1 MDMQNIVNNLKSTA
15 LSVGEMFTP
24 ILKESKFRETG
35 VLTPEEFVVAGDHL
49 VHHCSTWKWSKAADP
64 SRVRAYLPLDKQ
76 FLIVRNVPC
85 HKRCRQMEYD
95 PSQEKIL
102 SSEEI
107 GAEDG
112 FAGDEDSGWVDTH
125 HFAHEGGEMR
135 SVELGGKGSEQSNY
149 NDDDDGDEP
158 AMDLD
163 EFVESGGLEDIDP
176 NRYVSPQTV
185 TVAEVERPRTYDLH
199 ITYDKYYQ
207 VPRLF
212 LMGYDENRK
221 PLTVQQTYEDFS
233 ADHAHKTI
241 TVEAHPHID
250 CDMPTV
256 HPCRHAE
263 MMKRLLDQLAENG
276 KELGVHEYLLI
287 FLKFVQ
293 TVIPTIEYDY
303 TRSIQL

>member
-1 MDMQNIVNNLKSTA
+1 
-15 LSVGEMFTP
+15 
-24 ILKESKFRETG
+24 
-35 VLTPEEFVVAGDHL
+35 
-49 VHHCSTWKWSKAADP
+49 
-64 SRVRAYLPLDKQ
+64 
-76 FLIVRNVPC
+76 
-85 HKRCRQMEYD
+85 MEYD

-102 SSEEI
+102 SSNEI
-107 GAEDG
+107 GAEEG

-125 HFAHEGGEMR
+125 HFGHEGGEMK
-135 SVELGGKGSEQSNY
+135 SVELGATGADSG
-149 NDDDDGDEP
+149 NDDGDADEDEP

-163 EFVESGGLEDIDP
+163 DFVESGGLEDIDP
-176 NRYVSPQTV
+176 NRYIASHSAP
-185 TVAEVERPRTYDLH
+185 VAEVERPRTYDLH

-233 ADHAHKTI
+233 ADHANKTI
-241 TVEAHPHID
+241 TVESHPHID
-250 CDMPTV
+250 CDMPT
-256 HPCRHAE
+256 

>member
-1 MDMQNIVNNLKSTA
+1 
-15 LSVGEMFTP
+15 
-24 ILKESKFRETG
+24 
-35 VLTPEEFVVAGDHL
+35 
-49 VHHCSTWKWSKAADP
+49 
-64 SRVRAYLPLDKQ
+64 
-76 FLIVRNVPC
+76 
-85 HKRCRQMEYD
+85 MEYD

-102 SSEEI
+102 STEEI

-125 HFAHEGGEMR
+125 HFAHEGNEHMK
-135 SVELGGKGSEQSNY
+135 SVELGSKTSGQTTDDA
-149 NDDDDGDEP
+149 DDDADEP

-176 NRYVSPQTV
+176 NRYVAPQIV
-185 TVAEVERPRTYDLH
+185 SAAEVERPRTYDLH

-221 PLTVQQTYEDFS
+221 PLTVAQTYEDFS
-233 ADHAHKTI
+233 ADHANKTI

-263 MMKRLLDQLAENG
+263 MMKRLLDQLVENG
-276 KELGVHEYLLI
+276 KVLGVHEYLLI

>member
-1 MDMQNIVNNLKSTA
+1 
-15 LSVGEMFTP
+15 
-24 ILKESKFRETG
+24 
-35 VLTPEEFVVAGDHL
+35 
-49 VHHCSTWKWSKAADP
+49 
-64 SRVRAYLPLDKQ
+64 
-76 FLIVRNVPC
+76 
-85 HKRCRQMEYD
+85 MEYD

-102 SSEEI
+102 SSNEI
-107 GAEDG
+107 GAEEG

-125 HFAHEGGEMR
+125 HFGHEASDMK
-135 SVELGGKGSEQSNY
+135 SVELGATGAENV
-149 NDDDDGDEP
+149 NDDDDNDEP

-163 EFVESGGLEDIDP
+163 DFVESGGLEDIDP
-176 NRYVSPQTV
+176 NRYIASRSGP
-185 TVAEVERPRTYDLH
+185 VAEVEKPRTYDLH

-233 ADHAHKTI
+233 ADHANKTI
-241 TVEAHPHID
+241 TVETHPHID

>member
-1 MDMQNIVNNLKSTA
+1 MDMQNLVNNLKSTA
-15 LSVGEMFTP
+15 LSVGEMLTP
-24 ILKESKFRETG
+24 VLRESKFRETG

-64 SRVRAYLPLDKQ
+64 NRSRSYLPADKQ

-95 PSQEKIL
+95 SSQEKIL

-125 HFAHEGGEMR
+125 HFAHDSGEMG
-135 SVELGGKGSEQSNY
+135 SVELGEKRSEHVNS

-176 NRYVSPQTV
+176 NRYVSPQAV

-221 PLTVQQTYEDFS
+221 PLTVQETYEDFS

>member
-1 MDMQNIVNNLKSTA
+1 MDMQNLVNNLKSTA
-15 LSVGEMFTP
+15 LSVGEMLTP
-24 ILKESKFRETG
+24 VLKESKFRETG
-35 VLTPEEFVVAGDHL
+35 VLTPEEFVIAGDHL
-49 VHHCSTWKWSKAADP
+49 VHHCSTWKWSKAADS
-64 SRVRAYLPLDKQ
+64 SRTRSYLPEDKQ

-102 SSEEI
+102 SSNEI
-107 GAEDG
+107 GAEEG

-125 HFAHEGGEMR
+125 HFSHEGNEPMA
-135 SVELGGKGSEQSNY
+135 SVELGATTVENSH
-149 NDDDDGDEP
+149 DDDEDDEP

-176 NRYVSPQTV
+176 NRYVASRSAP
-185 TVAEVERPRTYDLH
+185 VAEVEKPRTYDLH

-233 ADHAHKTI
+233 ADHANKTI

>member
-1 MDMQNIVNNLKSTA
+1 MVSAPGYFYINLIPEFTNCRSQDGISAVMDMQNLVNNLKSTA

-24 ILKESKFRETG
+24 VLRESKFRETG

-64 SRVRAYLPLDKQ
+64 S
-76 FLIVRNVPC
+76 
-85 HKRCRQMEYD
+85 
-95 PSQEKIL
+95 SQEKIL

-125 HFAHEGGEMR
+125 HFAHDIGEMR
-135 SVELGGKGSEQSNY
+135 SVELGEKGSEQPNC
-149 NDDDDGDEP
+149 NDDDEGDEP

-176 NRYVSPQTV
+176 NRYVSPQAV

-212 LMGYDENRK
+212 LMGYDENHK

-233 ADHAHKTI
+233 ADHANKTI